1 MKKLISLLAIAGLLM
16 LNPAVSLTEEKPGAA
31 PISLG
36 AAISMGL
43 EYDKTDRI
51 KDIEIR
57 LKTAEAEDAAKNA
70 KNPDR
75 EQEIYDQYKDL
86 SIPAQQIWR
95 EVIPL
100 EKQFE
105 VDKLYSERKESDEL
119 LKNKVINAYYNALLN
134 DRKEKLAKEEL
145 DIGKKD
151 FEIVQNQHK
160 LGLASSMALDEAQ
173 LAYDKLELKYAS
185 AVDDRDSSLDDIADL
200 LGISREECVL
210 APEII
215 AEADLPEYSRYAFVE
230 LVKKNDTAYLNAVKD
245 QEFKQKR
252 YDIYMEI
259 TRYGVGEEVAEA
271 EKELLTANMALR
283 SATKNEII
291 QLYSEYVDLQNMKG
305 DIETA
310 KNNLKV
316 SQDKVKQKE
325 LQYEKG
331 LITELELR
339 KERLN
344 CSYAGLSLD
353 QTINE
358 FNLRTGNL
366 MIKLN

>member
-1 MKKLISLLAIAGLLM
+1 VLFRS
-16 LNPAVSLTEEKPGAA
+16 
-31 PISLG
+31 
-36 AAISMGL
+36 
-43 EYDKTDRI
+43 
-51 KDIEIR
+51 
-57 LKTAEAEDAAKNA
+57 
-70 KNPDR
+70 
-75 EQEIYDQYKDL
+75 
-86 SIPAQQIWR
+86 
-95 EVIPL
+95 
-100 EKQFE
+100 
-105 VDKLYSERKESDEL
+105 
-119 LKNKVINAYYNALLN
+119 INAYYNALLN